1 MQTNL
6 SINTNADALVEE
18 KRGKTIEKVKELPPN
33 ELQII
38 FQSLFK
44 DEIIAGF
51 DSLPKPRK
59 KVTVKELNDYM
70 TNKRKENGFYD

>member
-18 KRGKTIEKVKELPPN
+18 KRRKTIEKVKELPPN

>member
-18 KRGKTIEKVKELPPN
+18 KRRKTIQKIKELPAD

>member
-18 KRGKTIEKVKELPPN
+18 KRRKTIQKVKELPAN
-33 ELQII
+33 ELQVI

>member
-18 KRGKTIEKVKELPPN
+18 KRRKTIEKVKELPPN

-59 KVTVKELNDYM
+59 KVTVKELNDYL
-70 TNKRKENGFYD
+70 TNKIKENGFYD